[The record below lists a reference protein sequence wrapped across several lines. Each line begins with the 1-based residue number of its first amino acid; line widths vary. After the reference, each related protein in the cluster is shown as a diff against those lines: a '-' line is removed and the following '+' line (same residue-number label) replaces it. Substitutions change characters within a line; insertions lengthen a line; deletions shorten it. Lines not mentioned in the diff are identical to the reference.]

1 MTDLPGIVANHG
13 DPVLAKDMEA
23 ALTAAELVYE
33 DGSTQTFSADGSTTF
48 VENGRTSPGEWATEG
63 DGRFSSFWPPS
74 YRATYDIRWTSENG
88 RLVGLTF
95 VSDNGEAFS
104 GRYR

>member
-1 MTDLPGIVANHG
+1 MTNLPGIVANDG
-13 DPVLAKDMEA
+13 DLVLATDMKA

-33 DGSTQTFSADGSTTF
+33 DGSTQTFNADGSTTF
-48 VENGRTSPGEWATEG
+48 IENGRPSPGEWATEG

-74 YRATYDIRWTSENG
+74 YRATYDIRWTVERG

-95 VSDNGEAFS
+95 VSDNGESFS